1 MQNLAVPKNL
11 SDPYLKEWIKPPE
24 NPLMVPADQI
34 DPGSF
39 RDPTTAWIGPDKIW
53 RVIIGSKI
61 NDTGLA
67 ILYRSKDFVNW
78 TKAEQSLYSTNQ
90 SGMWE
95 CPDFFPVSTKSPKGV
110 DTSVIGP
117 NIKHVLKVSL
127 SNYQQ
132 DYYTIG
138 TYNITTDTYIA
149 EEGSLDDNSGLRYD
163 YGKFYGSKT
172 FFDSAKN
179 RRILWG
185 WINESSTRSDNLK
198 KGWAGLQA
206 TPRNL
211 WLDESGRQ
219 LMQWPISEIEKLRGN
234 QVKWPAKLL
243 ERGSMVGIT
252 GITAAQADVE
262 ISFQTTAFE
271 KAEVL
276 DSIWTNPQ
284 FLCSQKG
291 ASVKGALGPFGL
303 LVLASNGLQ
312 EYTAVF
318 FRIFKGQDGHIVL
331 MCSDQSRSSIN
342 DNNDKTSYGAFL
354 DLDPVHEKL
363 SIRSLIDRSI
373 VESFGGGGKAC
384 ITARIYPTLA
394 IHDKAHLYAFNNG
407 TEKVNI
413 TSLRAWSMKKAQI
426 N

>member
-1 MQNLAVPKNL
+1 
-11 SDPYLKEWIKPPE
+11 
-24 NPLMVPADQI
+24 MVPADQI

-67 ILYRSKDFVNW
+67 ILYRNKDFVNW

-132 DYYTIG
+132 DYYIIG

-149 EEGSLDDNSGLRYD
+149 EEGSFDDNSGLRYD

-198 KGWAGLQA
+198 KGWAGLQ
-206 TPRNL
+206 
-211 WLDESGRQ
+211 
-219 LMQWPISEIEKLRGN
+219 
-234 QVKWPAKLL
+234 
-243 ERGSMVGIT
+243 
-252 GITAAQADVE
+252 
-262 ISFQTTAFE
+262 
-271 KAEVL
+271 
-276 DSIWTNPQ
+276 
-284 FLCSQKG
+284 
-291 ASVKGALGPFGL
+291 
-303 LVLASNGLQ
+303 
-312 EYTAVF
+312 
-318 FRIFKGQDGHIVL
+318 
-331 MCSDQSRSSIN
+331 
-342 DNNDKTSYGAFL
+342 
-354 DLDPVHEKL
+354 
-363 SIRSLIDRSI
+363 
-373 VESFGGGGKAC
+373 
-384 ITARIYPTLA
+384 
-394 IHDKAHLYAFNNG
+394 
-407 TEKVNI
+407 VN
-413 TSLRAWSMKKAQI
+413 W
-426 N
+426 